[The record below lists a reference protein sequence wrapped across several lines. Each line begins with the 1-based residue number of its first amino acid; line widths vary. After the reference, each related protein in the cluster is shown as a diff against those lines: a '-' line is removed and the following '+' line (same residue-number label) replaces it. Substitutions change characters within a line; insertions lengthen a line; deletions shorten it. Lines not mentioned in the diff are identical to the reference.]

1 MKHQMFAAAMIAG
14 YQLLATTAYAADCPV
29 DVTDPFELEGDA
41 VIALYD
47 CMKDAMAAGYSKEGD
62 AVGSAYRDWTV
73 TSTRPAVT
81 GPHGNRFLQ
90 TFANDIAAEQ
100 YLKFAEEGVHMPV
113 GSVLAKESFKIHKK
127 KNIAV
132 VGPLFIMTKLEDGA
146 SPDTNDWL
154 YSGLQPNGKPMK
166 FKQSFCHDCHV
177 GWEDQDGLAYPAE
190 EVRLTQ
196 D

>member
-1 MKHQMFAAAMIAG
+1 MKCQVFAAALIAG
-14 YQLLATTAYAADCPV
+14 TQLLASTAYAADCPV
-29 DVTDPFELEGDA
+29 DVTDPFELEEEA

-47 CMKDAMAAGYSKEGD
+47 CMKDSMAAGYSKQGD
-62 AVGSAYRDWTV
+62 EVGSVYRDWTV

-90 TFANDIAAEQ
+90 TYANDIAAEQ
-100 YLKFAEEGVHMPV
+100 YLKFTEEDVHMPV

-127 KNIAV
+127 KKKAV
-132 VGPLFIMTKLEDGA
+132 VGPLFIMTKLENGA
-146 SPDTNDWL
+146 APETNDWL

-166 FKQSFCHDCHV
+166 FKQSFCHDCHIS
-177 GWEDQDGLAYPAE
+177 WEDQDALAYPAE
-190 EVRLTQ
+190 EVRITQ

>member
-1 MKHQMFAAAMIAG
+1 MKRQVFAAAMIAG
-14 YQLLATTAYAADCPV
+14 AQLMATTAFAADCPV
-29 DVTDPFELEGDA
+29 DVTDPFDLEADA
-41 VIALYD
+41 VVALYD
-47 CMKDAMAAGYSKEGD
+47 CMKDAMAAGYSKQGD
-62 AVGSAYRDWTV
+62 EVGSAYRDWTV

-90 TFANDIAAEQ
+90 TWANDIAAEQ

-127 KNIAV
+127 KKKAV
-132 VGPLFIMTKLEDGA
+132 IGPLFIMTKLEEGA
-146 SPDTNDWL
+146 SPETNDWL

-166 FKQSFCHDCHV
+166 FKQSFCSSCHI
-177 GWEDQDGLAYPAE
+177 GWEDQDALAYPAE
-190 EVRLTQ
+190 EVRVTQ